1 MNEFDKNKKLET
13 LLEETAEQ
21 LQPNVMFKAELEEK
35 LRKAHKPR
43 ASLPT
48 FAFRNWLPALTG
60 IVVVGGLVIFM
71 LWLFQTLE
79 PQKSVGTN
87 EEQPIEV
94 QTTPGVI
101 IDPNNTNSN
110 ETIGGYDYRGGK
122 LFLTS
127 ALPESS
133 ATANIYEYI
142 ADQPVTIEEARA
154 LANQFG
160 LQGEMYTTAF
170 PQAPDKIGY
179 VISDGKRMLTVYT
192 KNYFTYTPDI
202 LVTDRGYYG
211 VNNDNAETVIS
222 DFFNQNGL
230 TFPFS
235 ISKSPAK
242 GMYHFMQLSP
252 DGIPMQYD
260 IYTIQSSN
268 VTLGQNGEVA
278 YLSANMLS
286 YNPQAFG
293 SYGII
298 SAEDALNAIL
308 DPHSTVGMT
317 ESGSGGE
324 GGVIPQQWYRE
335 YPNNETVSI
344 SGSLIKY
351 DSATAGQPPLIFVGS
366 FEALGN
372 TTDLQALS
380 NFAFVQVTGQFVEEN
395 GIRKFNVESTN
406 ANVIQGYIT
415 GSLRKEGDQIILT
428 SDDGNSEYV
437 LLDPP
442 ADLPLNTVP
451 TESYLGIS
459 GILVDNTL
467 DWSNIQYVADASS
480 MGGGG
485 GGGGFGF
492 YPLNLSGTP
501 AVFPTPIPAEEQY
514 SAAEV
519 ASFLN
524 YIVEDGDTLESIAVK
539 FNVSLEDLMRVNY
552 ISDMNVIETDWL
564 IKIPG
569 VPGPTQLTGEE
580 GIVSISKYIKPDG
593 RVRYQYT
600 FLSSQ
605 SYNGIY
611 YELQGDNLEPLQ
623 NLVNRPVKIWGD
635 ISYSDTGTMFLD
647 VKQFE
652 EIYPGLQF
660 QILQGKEALTEING
674 KPVALFTTNG
684 TTYVMLSEV
693 GAYQDI
699 SYKGD
704 FPEDINIEALI
715 VPGETYEGMPAL
727 RVFSMANAK
736 DPNTGEAI
744 ELEPFAGEIQSSPD
758 PFGNSDVYVEP
769 DFIVDYIQLEYYV
782 TDPKMLYDAPTT
794 DTLYIQPVWHFS
806 GHYTN
811 GTVSD
816 ILVQALKQEYLYPF
830 NSP

>member
-1 MNEFDKNKKLET
+1 MNEFDKNKKIET
-13 LLEETAEQ
+13 ILEEAAEQ
-21 LQPNVMFKAELEEK
+21 VQPNVMFKAELEEK

-43 ASLPT
+43 THLQTFSL
-48 FAFRNWLPALTG
+48 RNWLPALTG
-60 IVVVGGLVIFM
+60 IVVVSGLVIFM
-71 LWLFQTLE
+71 VWLFKTLE
-79 PQKSVGTN
+79 PQNNVGTN
-87 EEQPIEV
+87 EEKPIQVE
-94 QTTPGVI
+94 TTPGVI

-122 LFLTS
+122 LFLS
-127 ALPESS
+127 APLPESPAIANVYNYIDDQA
-133 ATANIYEYI
+133 ATI
-142 ADQPVTIEEARA
+142 QEAQA
-154 LANQFG
+154 LASQFG
-160 LQGEMYTTAF
+160 LQGEAYLTAF
-170 PQAPDKIGY
+170 PQFPDKTGY

-211 VNNDNAETVIS
+211 VNNENAETIIS
-222 DFFNQNGL
+222 DFFKQNGL

-235 ISKSPAK
+235 ISKYPAK
-242 GMYHFMQLSP
+242 GMYHFMQLAP
-252 DGIPMQYD
+252 DGTPMQYD

-278 YLSANMLS
+278 YLTANMLS
-286 YNPQAFG
+286 YDPKALG

-308 DPHSTVGMT
+308 DPYSTVGMT

-324 GGVIPQQWYRE
+324 DGIIPQQWFRE
-335 YPNNETVSI
+335 YPNNETVSMY
-344 SGSLIKY
+344 GSLMKY
-351 DSATAGQPPLIFVGS
+351 DSATPGQSPLIFVGS
-366 FEALGN
+366 FEAIGN
-372 TTDLQALS
+372 TVDLQALS

-395 GIRKFNVESTN
+395 GVRKFNVESTN
-406 ANVIQGYIT
+406 ANAIQSYIT
-415 GSLRKEGDQIILT
+415 GSLRKEGDQIILA
-428 SDDGNSEYV
+428 SDDGSNQYI

-451 TESYLGIS
+451 TESYLSVS
-459 GILVDNTL
+459 GMLIDNTL
-467 DWSNIQYVADASS
+467 DWSNIQYIADASG

-485 GGGGFGF
+485 GGGGLGF

-501 AVFPTPIPAEEQY
+501 AIFPTPVPAEEQY
-514 SAAEV
+514 SAAEI

-524 YIVEDGDTLESIAVK
+524 YIVEEGDTLESIATK
-539 FNVSLEDLMRVNY
+539 FNVSLNDLMRANY
-552 ISDMNVIETDWL
+552 ITDMNVVETGWL

-580 GIVSISKYIKPDG
+580 GIVNIMKYIKPDG

-611 YELQGDNLEPLQ
+611 YELQGDNLETLQ

-647 VKQFE
+647 VKKYE
-652 EIYPGLQF
+652 EVHPGLQF
-660 QILQGKEALTEING
+660 QILQGKETFTQLNG
-674 KPVALFTTNG
+674 KPVALFTTDGN
-684 TTYVMLSEV
+684 TYVMLSEV
-693 GAYQDI
+693 GAYQDL

-704 FPEDINIEALI
+704 FPEEISIEALL

-727 RVFSMANAK
+727 RLFSMSPAK

-744 ELEPFAGEIQSSPD
+744 ELKPFAGEIQSSQD

-769 DFIVDYIQLEYYV
+769 DFIVDSVKLEYYV

-794 DTLYIQPVWHFS
+794 DKLYIQPVWHFS

-811 GTVSD
+811 GAVSD

>member
-1 MNEFDKNKKLET
+1 MNKFDKNKKLET

-43 ASLPT
+43 ASLQAFT
-48 FAFRNWLPALTG
+48 FRNWLPTITG
-60 IVVVGGLVIFM
+60 IIVVSGLVIFM
-71 LWLFQTLE
+71 VWLFQTLE
-79 PQKSVGTN
+79 PQKNVGTN
-87 EEQPIEV
+87 EEKPVEV

-101 IDPNNTNSN
+101 IDPNNTSSN
-110 ETIGGYDYRGGK
+110 ETIGGYDFRDGK
-122 LFLTS
+122 LFLT
-127 ALPESS
+127 APLPEGP
-133 ATANIYEYI
+133 TAASIYTYI
-142 ADQPVTIEEARA
+142 DDQPATVEDAQA

-160 LQGEMYTTAF
+160 LQGEAYTTAF
-170 PQAPDKIGY
+170 PQFPDKTGY

-192 KNYFTYTPDI
+192 KNYFTYTPNI
-202 LVTDRGYYG
+202 VVTDQGYYG
-211 VNNDNAETVIS
+211 VNNENAEIIIS
-222 DFFNQNGL
+222 DFFKQYG
-230 TFPFS
+230 FSSPFN

-242 GMYHFMQLSP
+242 GMYHFTQVSP
-252 DGIPMQYD
+252 DGYPMQYD

-268 VTLGQNGEVA
+268 VTLDQNGEVA
-278 YLSANMLS
+278 YLTANLLS
-286 YNPQAFG
+286 YDQQALG

-308 DPHSTVGMT
+308 DPHTTVGMT

-324 GGVIPQQWYRE
+324 DGIIPQQWYRE

-344 SGSLIKY
+344 SGSLMKY
-351 DSATAGQPPLIFVGS
+351 ESATPGQPPLIFVGS
-366 FEALGN
+366 FAMIGN
-372 TTDLQALS
+372 TSDLQQLS
-380 NFAFVQVTGQFVEEN
+380 NFSFVQVTGQFVEEN
-395 GIRKFNVESTN
+395 GVRKFNVESTDAN
-406 ANVIQGYIT
+406 AIQGYIS
-415 GSLRKEGDQIILT
+415 GSLRQEGDQIILT

-442 ADLPLNTVP
+442 ADLPLNTVVG
-451 TESYLGIS
+451 ESYLGVS
-459 GILVDNTL
+459 GALINNAL
-467 DWSNIQYVADASS
+467 DWSNIQYVADASG

-485 GGGGFGF
+485 GGGGLGF
-492 YPLNLSGTP
+492 YPLNLTGVP
-501 AVFPTPIPAEEQY
+501 AVFPTPISAEEQY
-514 SAAEV
+514 TASEV

-552 ISDMNVIETDWL
+552 ISDINVVETGWL

-569 VPGPTQLTGEE
+569 VPGPTQLDGEE

-623 NLVNRPVKIWGD
+623 KLVNRPVKIWGD
-635 ISYSDTGTMFLD
+635 ISYSDTGTIYLD
-647 VKQFE
+647 VKQYE

-660 QILQGKEALTEING
+660 QILQGTEALTEIKGN
-674 KPVALFTTNG
+674 PVTLFTTNG
-684 TTYVMLSEV
+684 TTYVMLSDV
-693 GAYQDI
+693 GAYQDM

-715 VPGETYEGMPAL
+715 IPGETYEGMPAL
-727 RVFSMANAK
+727 RLFSISPAT
-736 DPNTGEAI
+736 DPNTGKPV
-744 ELEPFAGEIQSSPD
+744 ELEPFASIIQSSPD
-758 PFGNSDVYVEP
+758 PFGNSDTYVQP
-769 DFIVDYIQLEYYV
+769 DFIVDSVRLEYYV

-794 DTLYIQPVWHFS
+794 DKLYLQPVWHFS

-811 GTVSD
+811 GSISD
-816 ILVQALKQEYLYPF
+816 ILVQALKQEYLSPF